1 MTDSGYLLQYT
12 SGAQKIQ
19 ALVSSYVTCSTA
31 LRGSQLPRFDFILV
45 LHWFHCLI
53 VLAKKGARSTKR
65 TPWTSEE
72 KSALHVSLGKY
83 FYTKGL
89 PGKHEIMQCLGNH
102 SCLRNRTWTNVK
114 DFLRNH
120 QLKL

>member
-53 VLAKKGARSTKR
+53 CFSKERSKVNKEN
-65 TPWTSEE
+65 PMD
-72 KSALHVSLGKY
+72 K
-83 FYTKGL
+83 
-89 PGKHEIMQCLGNH
+89 
-102 SCLRNRTWTNVK
+102 
-114 DFLRNH
+114 
-120 QLKL
+120 